1 MAAFR
6 LDRGRRLDLAAT
18 DPISGALAT
27 GRGAHD
33 RLRARPLHDRRRA
46 IFARS
51 LRRGS
56 GAACNESSS
65 SMSTQ
70 LLLTQAAGS
79 GGGAAGFL
87 MLVPYLLIFAVFW
100 FFLIRSEE
108 HTSELQ
114 SLMRISYAVFCLQK
128 KNNNNIS
135 IT

>member
-6 LDRGRRLDLAAT
+6 LDRCRRLDLAAT
-18 DPISGALAT
+18 DPISGALPR

-70 LLLTQAAGS
+70 LLLTQEIGRAHVWTPVTNAH
-79 GGGAAGFL
+79 
-87 MLVPYLLIFAVFW
+87 LVCRLLLETNKHITHHQQHMHTHKTNIYL
-100 FFLIRSEE
+100 S
-108 HTSELQ
+108 
-114 SLMRISYAVFCLQK
+114 
-128 KNNNNIS
+128 KNQ
-135 IT
+135 

>member
-6 LDRGRRLDLAAT
+6 LDRCRRLDLAAT

-27 GRGAHD
+27 GRSAHD

-56 GAACNESSS
+56 GAACNERSS

-70 LLLTQAAGS
+70 MLLTPAAGS
-79 GGGAAGFL
+79 GGGGAGFL
-87 MLVPYLLIFAVFW
+87 MLVPYLLTLRVFW
-100 FFLIRSEE
+100 VFLFRPQQVGPKD
-108 HTSELQ
+108 TP
-114 SLMRISYAVFCLQK
+114 RKGAAV
-128 KNNNNIS
+128 IP
-135 IT
+135 T